1 MQRRQL
7 LKAAA
12 APLVLAGLP
21 AAVQAQGNW
30 PAAKNITY
38 MVPFATGGTTDTL
51 GRLIAQQLGPAL
63 GTTVIVENRGGAGG
77 SVGSELAA
85 RAQPDGYTLLGGTIS
100 SHAINI
106 SLYPKLGYDP
116 VKSFTPIT
124 LIGTNPLVLVVAA
137 NSPYKSLQDV
147 LEAAKKRQG
156 GLSSASAGAGTS
168 QHLALEM
175 LGWKSGVKFTHVPY
189 KGSGPA
195 IQDVMGGQ
203 VDMMFDTT
211 VVAAPHIQSGKL
223 RALAVTSK
231 QRLEALKD
239 VPTVAESGVSSLANF
254 EVTSWQALFAPSGT
268 PDAIVQKLHQEVA
281 KIIATPD
288 MKARLKT
295 MGMEPSTLSP
305 AQIAE
310 FQKTEVAKWAA
321 VIKEAKVKVDRPCA
335 GCRRSWHRPGGPARG
350 CRPAPGASSDTGRTA
365 VARRSGAQTK

>member
-7 LKAAA
+7 FQ
-12 APLVLAGLP
+12 V
-21 AAVQAQGNW
+21 AAVPLAMACLPGAAWAQGNW
-30 PAAKNITY
+30 PKGKAITY

-51 GRLIAQQLGPAL
+51 GRLIAQQLGTAL
-63 GTTVIVENRGGAGG
+63 GTSVIVENKGGAGG

-85 RAQPDGYTLLGGTIS
+85 RAQPDGFTILGGTIS

-137 NSPYKSLQDV
+137 NSPYKSLKDV
-147 LEAAKKRQG
+147 LDAAKGKQG

-175 LGWKSGVKFTHVPY
+175 LGWKSGIKFTHVPY

-231 QRLEALKD
+231 QRLEAFKD
-239 VPTVAESGVSSLANF
+239 VPTVAESGISGLGDF
-254 EVTSWQALFAPSGT
+254 EVTSWQAIFAPQGT
-268 PDAIVQKLHQEVA
+268 SDAIVQRLHQEIA
-281 KIIATPD
+281 KIIASAD
-288 MKARLKT
+288 MQARLKT
-295 MGMEPSTLSP
+295 MGMEASTLSP
-305 AQIAE
+305 AQVAA
-310 FQKTEVAKWAA
+310 FQKAEVAKWAT
-321 VIKEAKVKVDRPCA
+321 VIKEANVKVE
-335 GCRRSWHRPGGPARG
+335 S
-350 CRPAPGASSDTGRTA
+350 
-365 VARRSGAQTK
+365 